1 MRIIDEMSPVEQI
14 TDVKKVRY
22 SGEYVLRILFSDGFE
37 QTVDFKPFLKKSSHP
52 MIRKYLK
59 EANFRN
65 FKIRHGNINWN
76 DYKLIFPVDDLYK
89 GKI

>member
-1 MRIIDEMSPVEQI
+1 
-14 TDVKKVRY
+14 
-22 SGEYVLRILFSDGFE
+22 
-37 QTVDFKPFLKKSSHP
+37 

-76 DYKLIFPVDDLYK
+76 DYELIFPVDDLYK